1 MPSVTHERIP
11 SAKKRRRDDVEN
23 SYTSGN
29 IQIPLYADYTSNY
42 PSPLQLAN
50 PTSLY
55 TSSHPALDT
64 TRGIL
69 ADKSSYA
76 NPTALHPYPPTLRKI
91 IPIAINKKQRM
102 SVSDD
107 VHHRE
112 DSHHGM
118 RAKSNSPTSAS
129 HPHHQKQHALLSKIK
144 CLDRCHIC
152 FRKPSKKADLDSYA
166 DCQGC
171 GQRTCYVCMRQ
182 CPGWTSSFHQQ
193 ERHPHTGEQEA
204 QTQDIPLASSSPENS
219 FTMVDADA
227 EAEADYDALAEK
239 ESQRPRSTPGWH
251 ANGHRETICGQCCE
265 ERGDNGDV
273 VCFGCLP
280 SFGG

>member
-1 MPSVTHERIP
+1 MPSVTNERLTP
-11 SAKKRRRDDVEN
+11 AKKRRRDDVDN
-23 SYTSGN
+23 SYASDDY
-29 IQIPLYADYTSNY
+29 QIPF
-42 PSPLQLAN
+42 
-50 PTSLY
+50 
-55 TSSHPALDT
+55 SHPALDT

-69 ADKSSYA
+69 ADKASYA
-76 NPTALHPYPPTLRKI
+76 SPTALQPFPPNLRKI
-91 IPIAINKKQRM
+91 IPIAINKKQRI

-112 DSHHGM
+112 DSYHGP
-118 RAKSNSPTSAS
+118 RAKSNSPTSMS
-129 HPHHQKQHALLSKIK
+129 HHHYHQHQRQQQHAMLSKIK
-144 CLDRCHIC
+144 SLDCCHIC

-182 CPGWTSSFHQQ
+182 CPGWTSSFQQHQ
-193 ERHPHTGEQEA
+193 RTGTGGQGR
-204 QTQDIPLASSSPENS
+204 QTDDIPLASSSPENS
-219 FTMVDADA
+219 FTMLDADA
-227 EAEADYDALAEK
+227 ETDVDLDET
-239 ESQRPRSTPGWH
+239 ESHKTKPTNTGWH
-251 ANGHRETICGQCCE
+251 ANGHREMICGQCCE